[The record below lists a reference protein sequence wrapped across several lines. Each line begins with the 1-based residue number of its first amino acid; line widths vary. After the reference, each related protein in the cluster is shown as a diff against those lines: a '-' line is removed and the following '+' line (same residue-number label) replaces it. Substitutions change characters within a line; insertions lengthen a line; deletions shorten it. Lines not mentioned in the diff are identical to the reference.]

1 MHCKFIKLT
10 NGEDIIVQT
19 DDTCDTFSNK
29 EFISVVDPVLISS
42 MRRAHGNMV
51 IESYVMQPWL
61 KMGNIDVVQ
70 LPTKNIVVAVDI
82 HEMAEKQYMTYI
94 EEYAVMKNSNSD
106 TNFLEEADDETD
118 DETFESLMETLDNN
132 SDEEEDGH
140 TSKRP
145 DRTYH

>member
-1 MHCKFIKLT
+1 
-10 NGEDIIVQT
+10 
-19 DDTCDTFSNK
+19 
-29 EFISVVDPVLISS
+29 
-42 MRRAHGNMV
+42 
-51 IESYVMQPWL
+51 
-61 KMGNIDVVQ
+61 
-70 LPTKNIVVAVDI
+70 
-82 HEMAEKQYMTYI
+82 MTYI